1 MYHTPNSPWYDRTQ
15 IDTSKGERWFCSEE
29 EAKGAGWRAPEKAQ
43 PKPTSTSALDNKPKP
58 CETEVNINTADIE
71 ELETLPGIGEVK
83 AQSIVDYRREYGIFG
98 SVEQLVEVRGIGE
111 KTLDKVR
118 NCVRMN

>member
-15 IDTSKGERWFCSEE
+15 VDTSKGERWFCSEE

-43 PKPTSTSALDNKPKP
+43 TNPTATATQGDKPAD